1 MYRLAI
7 CDDNQADVSYL
18 QALLEKWA
26 ESTQTS
32 LKIESYPSAEAFLF
46 QYEEDKSFDLLLL
59 DIEMG
64 RMSGAELARRLR
76 RENRRVQIV
85 FITGYMEYI
94 GEGYECGSAALSAQ
108 AGDAGKALQCS

>member
-26 ESTQTS
+26 ESAQTS

-46 QYEEDKSFDLLLL
+46 Q
-59 DIEMG
+59 
-64 RMSGAELARRLR
+64 
-76 RENRRVQIV
+76 
-85 FITGYMEYI
+85 
-94 GEGYECGSAALSAQ
+94 
-108 AGDAGKALQCS
+108 

>member
-32 LKIESYPSAEAFLF
+32 LKIESYPSAE
-46 QYEEDKSFDLLLL
+46 SF
-59 DIEMG
+59 
-64 RMSGAELARRLR
+64 S
-76 RENRRVQIV
+76 V
-85 FITGYMEYI
+85 
-94 GEGYECGSAALSAQ
+94 
-108 AGDAGKALQCS
+108 